1 MHRQQAAREEQ
12 AEAEVG
18 VRWNPAPGKPQEF
31 NTGLIKGSILFS
43 TDNKHQHYWSRHQ
56 LKDLYIQKMWKLNM
70 LFTFCA
76 GGFSTIFLKDKGG
89 PSNILLPI
97 KKKKNQKH
105 LAPAFFMLHTYKH
118 SRADRGICW

>member
-31 NTGLIKGSILFS
+31 NTGLIKGSIFFS
-43 TDNKHQHYWSRHQ
+43 TDNKRQHYWSRRQ
-56 LKDLYIQKMWKLNM
+56 LTDLYIQKMWKLNM
-70 LFTFCA
+70 LFTFWA

-89 PSNILLPI
+89 LSDILLPI
-97 KKKKNQKH
+97 
-105 LAPAFFMLHTYKH
+105 
-118 SRADRGICW
+118 